1 MKCDR
6 AGRLWSTGPGNAVWV
21 IEPDGT
27 VVGLVK
33 FAEQPAN
40 LAWGGPNWST
50 LFVTARGSVY
60 RVQTNA
66 TGARVPS

>member
-1 MKCDR
+1 
-6 AGRLWSTGPGNAVWV
+6 V

-33 FAEQPAN
+33 FPEQPAN

-66 TGARVPS
+66 TGIRVPS